1 MMIDDMRAPNGQ
13 ELSIAEPRGRCADPR
28 GRSAEIR
35 VKSASIRDKLF
46 FRTAVPRTAWG
57 VLTALVMLAF
67 PAFAGAQD
75 TGLPLGSTPPSAV
88 VETLDGKPIDLAK
101 LTKGAPAVIEFWA
114 TWCENCEHLLPAMQ
128 KASTKYGAKVKFVA
142 VAVSVNQSPKRVQLH
157 AAKYK
162 VPGVQLFDAKG
173 DATGKWDVPATSHV
187 VVLDKRGRVVYTGV
201 GGEQD
206 IEAAIRKAF

>member
-1 MMIDDMRAPNGQ
+1 MKIDMSGMARGALLLALIAVAPRA
-13 ELSIAEPRGRCADPR
+13 
-28 GRSAEIR
+28 
-35 VKSASIRDKLF
+35 
-46 FRTAVPRTAWG
+46 T
-57 VLTALVMLAF
+57 
-67 PAFAGAQD
+67 AQD
-75 TGLPLGSTPPSAV
+75 SGLPLGSAAPSAM
-88 VETLDGKPIDLAK
+88 VETLDGKPADLLQ

-128 KASTKYGAKVKFVA
+128 RAQAKYGARVKFVA
-142 VAVSVNQSPKRVQLH
+142 VAVSVNQSPRRVQLH

-201 GGEQD
+201 GGDQD
-206 IEAAIRKAF
+206 IDAAIRKAL